1 MKKTKALRNTFISV
15 GVLFAV
21 AQLLTAGSSDGVLN
35 FGNMPL
41 GLATITFD
49 APDAGIGPAQGQR
62 PIPTPRPRPTP
73 FPRP

>member
-1 MKKTKALRNTFISV
+1 MKKTKTLRNTFISV

-21 AQLLTAGSSDGVLN
+21 GRLLAAGGSDGVLN

-41 GLATITFD
+41 RLANITFD
-49 APDAGIGPAQGQR
+49 APDTGTSSNEGTR

-73 FPRP
+73 WPRL

>member
-1 MKKTKALRNTFISV
+1 MKKTKTLRNTFISV

-21 AQLLTAGSSDGVLN
+21 GRLLAAGGSDGVLN

-41 GLATITFD
+41 RLANITFD
-49 APDAGIGPAQGQR
+49 APDTGTR

-73 FPRP
+73 WPRL